1 MRKKTIY
8 GLLIIS
14 TLVFCLSVAPSATAA
29 SDEEEVLQ
37 VATNFAKAFST
48 FDFGLMS
55 SLHWK
60 SPNLSKFAP
69 GTAGAFLVQG
79 WEVIGGDWKTTFEEG
94 PPGMYMF
101 STRNQQATM
110 LGKDVAVTTQYMIL
124 AYTDPN
130 TKEQSI
136 SQIRQTLVVQK
147 IGGKW
152 LIVHEHASYFPT
164 E

>member
-1 MRKKTIY
+1 MRNRTIY
-8 GLLIIS
+8 GLFTIF
-14 TLVFCLSVAPSATAA
+14 TLVFCLSVAPSAIAA
-29 SDEEEVLQ
+29 SDQEEVIQ

-48 FDFGLMS
+48 YDFELMS
-55 SLHWK
+55 SLHWQ
-60 SPNLSKFAP
+60 SPNVSKFAP
-69 GTAGAFLVQG
+69 GTAGAFLAQG
-79 WEVIGGDWKTTFEEG
+79 WEAIGGDWKTTFEEG
-94 PPGMYMF
+94 SPGTYRF

-110 LGKDVAVTTQYMIL
+110 LGKDAAVVTQYMIL

-130 TKEQSI
+130 TEEQSI